1 MAREFTK
8 VCAENEIEE
17 GGIKTISLEGRP
29 LALAKYE
36 GHIYAIDDI
45 CTHDGGDLGE
55 GDVVKG
61 QIQCPRH
68 GARFDLKTGQVT
80 RMPAV
85 IGIGTYE
92 VKIDNG
98 FIYVAIPVEG

>member
-8 VCAENEIEE
+8 VCAETDIEE
-17 GGIKTISLEGRP
+17 GGIKTVNLEGRP
-29 LALAKYE
+29 IALAKYE
-36 GHIYAIDDI
+36 GHVYAVDDI

-68 GARFDLKTGQVT
+68 GARFDLRTGQVT

-85 IGIGTYE
+85 MGINSYE
-92 VKIDNG
+92 VKIDDG
-98 FIYVAIPVEG
+98 YIYVAVPN

>member
-1 MAREFTK
+1 MAREFLK
-8 VCAENEIEE
+8 ACAESEISE
-17 GGIKTISLEGRP
+17 GMVKSIELSKRP
-29 LALAKYE
+29 LAIAKFQ
-36 GHIYAIDDI
+36 GIIYAVDDI

-55 GDVVKG
+55 GDIVKG

-85 IGIGTYE
+85 FGINTYE
-92 VKIDNG
+92 VKIENG
-98 FIYVAIPVEG
+98 SVYIALPE

>member
-1 MAREFTK
+1 MTREFTK

-17 GGIKTISLEGRP
+17 KGLKTINLNGRP
-29 LALAKYE
+29 IALAKYE
-36 GHIYAIDDI
+36 GNVYALDDI

-55 GDVVKG
+55 GDIVKG

-85 IGIGTYE
+85 MGINSYE
-92 VKIDNG
+92 VKIENG
-98 FIYVAIPVEG
+98 FIFIALPD

>member
-8 VCAENEIEE
+8 ACAESELED
-17 GGIKTISLEGRP
+17 GGIKSLSLEGRP
-29 LALAKYE
+29 IALAKYE
-36 GHIYAIDDI
+36 GHVYAVDDI

-68 GARFDLKTGQVT
+68 GARFDLKTGRVT

-85 IGIGTYE
+85 MGINCYE
-92 VKIDNG
+92 VKIENG
-98 FIYVAIPVEG
+98 IIYVAVPN